1 MLFYSFLWFKFNVNN
16 IKLKYVLVNS
26 KKISY
31 EEIDI
36 GYDTNK
42 REEMMEKANGMRTI
56 PQIFIGNFHV
66 GGNAELQTLEKEGKL
81 NALVG
86 I

>member
-1 MLFYSFLWFKFNVNN
+1 MKKIIIYTGPNCAFCNFAKALLD
-16 IKLKYVLVNS
+16 S